1 MDVNMYLSSSPSS
14 SPNLTQAGL
23 PSRASFSYGSSSG
36 STPLPLIFSSS
47 ASGSSI
53 TAPSTTTTE
62 VVDEDK
68 LERLSNILPLAG
80 REDLVAA
87 LAKAGGDE
95 VLAVSVFLSDEAT
108 RKQ

>member
-1 MDVNMYLSSSPSS
+1 M
-14 SPNLTQAGL
+14 
-23 PSRASFSYGSSSG
+23 GSMTG
-36 STPLPLIFSSS
+36 
-47 ASGSSI
+47 A
-53 TAPSTTTTE
+53 
-62 VVDEDK
+62 VDEDK

-87 LAKAGGDE
+87 LSKAGGDE